1 MRVDLDEAF
10 TAPSLQPFA
19 TTLAKDS
26 CEMNWKGTPAFDRQV
41 SERAGGMEL
50 FFAIAEENINEVR
63 SLLDRGVDPNFRD
76 YEQRCPLHIA
86 AGVGNLDIIQ
96 ILVDRGADVNVND
109 RWGRTPLAQA
119 GDSGKFDAEYLLKA
133 NGSKEQPIV
142 VQSKAVREKWE
153 INRSEV
159 NIGKV
164 VSKTLK
170 SNVHRA
176 TWRGVDVIAKFS
188 LSEHKGAVKEEVEAE
203 MLHEISL
210 LATLRHPDLVMF
222 LGCCLQESPIMLIT
236 QYMDGGDLQ
245 NYYDS
250 KRVDGK
256 VNPPSKS
263 IVSRWS
269 CSILRALD
277 FLHNKA
283 VPIIHRDLKPLNILL
298 TDTLEA
304 KVADFGIS
312 KAVSPFAVAK
322 SPDWT
327 SESDSDLSTQL
338 PSGSNSPCSDA
349 SKEPCSDASKDFTR
363 QISGES
369 KLSQIKATSHTGG
382 LGSYRYMAPEVAR
395 HGTYTEKVDIYAF
408 GLILYFMSSGRSPF
422 HEFSELVDVLN
433 SFSKGNEPRPK
444 ASECPPM
451 FRPFM
456 EAAWHASPEMRPAAC
471 ELVESITEAS
481 MAVQHNACC
490 TTM

>member
-1 MRVDLDEAF
+1 MRLDLDEALP
-10 TAPSLQPFA
+10 AE
-19 TTLAKDS
+19 S
-26 CEMNWKGTPAFDRQV
+26 CAINRQSSPTISQTSAAARV
-41 SERAGGMEL
+41 GGMEL
-50 FFAIAEENINEVR
+50 FFAIAEENVSEAK
-63 SLLDRGVDPNFRD
+63 SLLDAGVDANFRD

-86 AGVGNLDIIQ
+86 AGVGNLDLIQ
-96 ILVDRGADVNVND
+96 MLVDSGADVNVID

-133 NGSKEQPIV
+133 NGSKQQSIV
-142 VQSKAVREKWE
+142 VQTKAVREKWE

-164 VSKTLK
+164 ISKTLK

-188 LSEHKGAVKEEVEAE
+188 LSEHKGAIKEEVEAE
-203 MLHEISL
+203 ILHEISL

-222 LGCCLQESPIMLIT
+222 LGCCLQESPIMFIT
-236 QYMDGGDLQ
+236 QYMEGGDLQ

-250 KRVDGK
+250 RRVEGK
-256 VNPPSKS
+256 ANPPSKS

-277 FLHNKA
+277 FLHQCA

-322 SPDWT
+322 NPD
-327 SESDSDLSTQL
+327 SNSDSDSDASTRL
-338 PSGSNSPCSDA
+338 PTVNSSPCSGA
-349 SKEPCSDASKDFTR
+349 AKDFIR
-363 QISGES
+363 EISGES
-369 KLSQIKATSHTGG
+369 KLSLDIIKASSHTGG

-422 HEFSELVDVLN
+422 HEYKSDLVEVLN
-433 SFSKGNEPRPK
+433 SFTKGNEPRPK

-456 EAAWHASPEMRPAAC
+456 EAAWHASPEMRPSAC
-471 ELVESITEAS
+471 DLVESITEAS

>member
-1 MRVDLDEAF
+1 M
-10 TAPSLQPFA
+10 
-19 TTLAKDS
+19 TLEKNS
-26 CEMNWKGTPAFDRQV
+26 CEKNRQGTPILDRQ
-41 SERAGGMEL
+41 SSARAGGMEL
-50 FFAIAEENINEVR
+50 FFAIAEENVNEVKC
-63 SLLDRGVDPNFRD
+63 LLDRGVDPNFRD
-76 YEQRCPLHIA
+76 YEQRCALHIA
-86 AGVGNLDIIQ
+86 AGVGNLDLIQ
-96 ILVDRGADVNVND
+96 MLVDSGADVNVID
-109 RWGRTPLAQA
+109 RWGRTPLTQA

-133 NGSKEQPIV
+133 NGSKQQPIV
-142 VQSKAVREKWE
+142 LQTKALREKWE

-188 LSEHKGAVKEEVEAE
+188 LSEHKGALKEEMEAE

-222 LGCCLQESPIMLIT
+222 LGCCLQEAPIMFIT
-236 QYMDGGDLQ
+236 QYMEGGDLQ

-250 KRVDGK
+250 KRVDGRA
-256 VNPPSKS
+256 NPPSKS

-277 FLHNKA
+277 FLHNRA

-298 TDTLEA
+298 TDTLEV

-322 SPDWT
+322 SPD
-327 SESDSDLSTQL
+327 SNSDSDSDVSTQA
-338 PSGSNSPCSDA
+338 PTVSNPPGSDVA
-349 SKEPCSDASKDFTR
+349 KDWIR
-363 QISGES
+363 QISNES
-369 KLSQIKATSHTGG
+369 KMSLIKASSHTGG

-422 HEFSELVDVLN
+422 HEFSELVKVLD
-433 SFSKGNEPRPK
+433 SFTKGNEPRPK

-456 EAAWHASPEMRPAAC
+456 EAAWHASPEMRPSAC
-471 ELVESITEAS
+471 DLVESITEAS